1 MDTHTSRTRRI
12 ASAAGLL
19 TSALLLALLT
29 ACGAGG
35 GGSEDDPSP
44 TPTTTSPSESP
55 TGATTEES
63 PVPEDSPSLPPLD
76 ESSKPGST
84 SEMTITGTV
93 QSGVESGCLILEYE
107 GTVHGIYGSYDSSI
121 VYAGAEVTL
130 RGAVDEGMMTTCQQ
144 GTPFVVS
151 EAETAD

>member
-1 MDTHTSRTRRI
+1 MDTHTSRIRRI
-12 ASAAGLL
+12 ATAAGLV
-19 TSALLLALLT
+19 AGACLLALLA

-35 GGSEDDPSP
+35 DGSEDESA
-44 TPTTTSPSESP
+44 TPTTSPAESP

-63 PVPEDSPSLPPLD
+63 SVPANSPSLPPPS

-107 GTVHGIYGSYDSSI
+107 GTVYGIYGNYDASI

-130 RGAVDEGMMTTCQQ
+130 RGVVDSGMMTTCQQ

-151 EAETAD
+151 EAETAG